1 MQISYDV
8 SDWKAQYDATED
20 RPTNLDEAIDLMRE
34 SSVKQ
39 GQLAVSLIIGRE
51 LGKVADPNLPS
62 NKMANLMGASL
73 AIARY
78 RSRQKVRTAI
88 KPSGKQVDVRRFV
101 AHPTVEDGER
111 AEYGFDTPNALTDAA
126 SFSDVTVV
134 EYNNPEAADRA
145 IAYLMTNVVGR
156 IRDRLSLIALHRPN
170 EVKQIAKELK
180 QRIDDIVAEL
190 A

>member
-8 SDWKAQYDATED
+8 SDWKSQYDASSE
-20 RPTNLDEAIDLMRE
+20 RPADLDEAIDLMRE
-34 SSVKQ
+34 SAVKQ
-39 GQLAVSLIIGRE
+39 GSLAVALIIGRE
-51 LGKVADPNLPS
+51 LGKVNDPNLPS

-78 RSRQKVRTAI
+78 RSRQKVKTKAVGSD
-88 KPSGKQVDVRRFV
+88 KEVTVRRFV
-101 AHPTVEDGER
+101 AHATIEDGEQ
-111 AEYGFDTPNALTDAA
+111 AEYGFDTPSAVNDVSSIT
-126 SFSDVTVV
+126 SVTVV
-134 EYNNPEAADRA
+134 DYNNPEAADRA

-180 QRIDDIVAEL
+180 QRIDDIVEGL
-190 A
+190 V